1 MGRFIN
7 GVLVGAAVALLV
19 APMPG
24 EDLRRL
30 IRERWE
36 EMSAS
41 RAGDAQPGETGRKV
55 TSNTQQT
62 AENFTDAMRQAARQG
77 EQTSGGVMSTAT
89 RRTQLDET
97 AGAPF
102 PSAYPDFVD
111 PEKDHGR

>member
-7 GVLVGAAVALLV
+7 GVLVGAAIALLV

-36 EMSAS
+36 EMSGS
-41 RAGDAQPGETGRKV
+41 QTGDIQPGATGRKV

-62 AENFTDAMRQAARQG
+62 AGNFTDAVRRAARQG
-77 EQTSGGVMSTAT
+77 EQTSSSVISAAT

-97 AGAPF
+97 AEAPF
-102 PSAYPDFVD
+102 PSAYPEFVD
-111 PEKDHGR
+111 PEINQGK

>member
-30 IRERWE
+30 IRQRWE
-36 EMSAS
+36 EMSRS
-41 RAGDAQPGETGRKV
+41 QAGDVRPGETGRKV
-55 TSNTQQT
+55 TSSTQET

-77 EQTSGGVMSTAT
+77 EQTSWSI
-89 RRTQLDET
+89 RRSCRRRVRWCRYRRCL
-97 AGAPF
+97 
-102 PSAYPDFVD
+102 S
-111 PEKDHGR
+111 

>member
-30 IRERWE
+30 IRQRWE
-36 EMSAS
+36 EMSTS
-41 RAGDAQPGETGRKV
+41 QAGDVRPGETGRKA
-55 TSNTQQT
+55 TSSTQET

-77 EQTSGGVMSTAT
+77 EQTSSGVISTAA
-89 RRTQLDET
+89 RRTQLDE
-97 AGAPF
+97 AAEAPF
-102 PSAYPDFVD
+102 PAAYPEFVD
-111 PEKDHGR
+111 PEKDQGR

>member
-7 GVLVGAAVALLV
+7 GVLIGAAIALLV

-36 EMSAS
+36 ELSKS
-41 RAGDAQPGETGRKV
+41 QVGGVQVGDTGRKV
-55 TSNTQQT
+55 TTNTQQG
-62 AENFTDAMRQAARQG
+62 AGNFSDAVRQAARQG
-77 EQTSGGVMSTAT
+77 EETSSSVISAAT
-89 RRTQLDET
+89 RRTQLNE
-97 AGAPF
+97 AAEAPF

-111 PEKDHGR
+111 PEINQGR